1 MCCSCVSSKNIFTCK
16 SHIRWLRA
24 SNQIVTA
31 RPMVPEKLNA
41 EWEIPT
47 GNFCLKGF
55 VVQGLLVLFFSFTK
69 TI

>member
-16 SHIRWLRA
+16 LHNRWLHA

-31 RPMVPEKLNA
+31 RLMVPEKLDA

-47 GNFCLKGF
+47 ENFCLKGF
-55 VVQGLLVLFFSFTK
+55 VFQGLLVLFSSFTK